1 MPVANRHRYWK
12 DIVVNMENNT
22 QKLDAALEF
31 ALQVP
36 GPGGNGSSQAGYNAE
51 EDRWRVIVK
60 YYGDI
65 NSIIAGIT
73 GAEAT
78 SLFNNYA
85 VVNVPASQ
93 LDALSEAQGIV
104 YIEKPR
110 EMYYNVNNGREASC
124 ISAVQADVT
133 GRPVQGSLGL
143 DGKGVLVGI
152 IDSGID
158 YLHPGFRNDNGT
170 TRILYLWDQSAGG
183 EESYGRIPAGYTQ
196 GAEYSKEDIDE
207 ALAQPDR
214 AASLKIVPVTD
225 RGSGHGTAVAGVAA
239 GNGAASPGRRYRK
252 VVL

>member
-1 MPVANRHRYWK
+1 MPVANSCRYWK

-22 QKLDAALEF
+22 QKLDVALEF

-36 GPGGNGSSQAGYNAE
+36 ESGENGSSQAGYNAE

-85 VVNVPASQ
+85 VVNLPASQ
-93 LDALSEAQGIV
+93 LVALSEAQGII

-133 GRPVQGSLGL
+133 GRFLRIGFPLGIERQVASACTCDL
-143 DGKGVLVGI
+143 CDRFGHCRVGV
-152 IDSGID
+152 
-158 YLHPGFRNDNGT
+158 
-170 TRILYLWDQSAGG
+170 
-183 EESYGRIPAGYTQ
+183 PA
-196 GAEYSKEDIDE
+196 
-207 ALAQPDR
+207 
-214 AASLKIVPVTD
+214 
-225 RGSGHGTAVAGVAA
+225 
-239 GNGAASPGRRYRK
+239 
-252 VVL
+252 

>member
-1 MPVANRHRYWK
+1 MPVANSCRYWK

-22 QKLDAALEF
+22 QKLDVALEF

-36 GPGGNGSSQAGYNAE
+36 ESGENGSSQAGYNAE

-85 VVNVPASQ
+85 VVNLPASQ
-93 LDALSEAQGIV
+93 LVALSEAQGII

-133 GRPVQGSLGL
+133 VRPVQGSLGL

-152 IDSGID
+152 IDSGERVI
-158 YLHPGFRNDNGT
+158 
-170 TRILYLWDQSAGG
+170 ILSSQ
-183 EESYGRIPAGYTQ
+183 
-196 GAEYSKEDIDE
+196 K
-207 ALAQPDR
+207 
-214 AASLKIVPVTD
+214 
-225 RGSGHGTAVAGVAA
+225 
-239 GNGAASPGRRYRK
+239 
-252 VVL
+252 